1 MNLIAPTTLSSEAE
15 ERRFLGLPTW
25 IKAGR
30 DLTGGQFSLIEQ
42 IIPAGFESP
51 WHVHHSEDEAFYVI
65 EGQMSVLTE
74 AGSVLLQAGGFA
86 FGPRGLPH
94 GFRIEG
100 DGPARILLMTTGS
113 DFADFIA
120 ETSVPGNAPPAAP
133 DMALLMAAAERHRI
147 AILGPL
153 PGPNGGAD
161 ASSGMT
167 APASP
172 ATL

>member
-1 MNLIAPTTLSSEAE
+1 MNLITPTATATPSNVE

-30 DLTGGQFSLIEQ
+30 DLTGGHFSLIEQ

-65 EGQMSVLTE
+65 EGQMSVITE
-74 AGSVLLQAGGFA
+74 GASTLLQAGGFA
-86 FGPRGLPH
+86 FGPRGIPH

-113 DFADFIA
+113 DFADFIT
-120 ETSVPGNAPPAAP
+120 ETSVPGDAPPPAP
-133 DMALLMAAAERHRI
+133 DMGFLLAAAERHNL

-153 PGPNGGAD
+153 P
-161 ASSGMT
+161 S
-167 APASP
+167 
-172 ATL
+172 